1 MANVAPAAKLVRLN
15 QHLNRQLHFP
25 TILVSLSDNT
35 RRLLDL
41 DLAVHNAAARYQ
53 IAIRLTMTSC
63 VSASDAEHSPEHW
76 SRETECSIAVRAS
89 QQYLTFY
96 KTVCNYGVSRCNPKR
111 GSSLQN
117 RPREP
122 SQPCHLYCISQ
133 AAVNFHVQCSPSSHQ

>member
-25 TILVSLSDNT
+25 TILASLSDNT

-76 SRETECSIAVRAS
+76 SRETECRTAVKGLS
-89 QQYLTFY
+89 TIFDILQD
-96 KTVCNYGVSRCNPKR
+96 
-111 GSSLQN
+111 SLQL
-117 RPREP
+117 RGLPLQ
-122 SQPCHLYCISQ
+122 S
-133 AAVNFHVQCSPSSHQ
+133 